1 MSLSKGNSH
10 KFISLFVAGNTRG
23 LRVENRGSN
32 EVRKGLLKDGP
43 EGRQDAW
50 TVLARENCTVY
61 CKDVFQIVLS

>member
-10 KFISLFVAGNTRG
+10 KFISLFVAGNTRD

-43 EGRQDAW
+43 EGR
-50 TVLARENCTVY
+50 
-61 CKDVFQIVLS
+61 